1 MLCCVNN
8 VRILNAIVI
17 VKIIFF
23 RLCIMWAP
31 ETKKSLSYIHQRY
44 TKFLQYYYKHN
55 ARTASVLVIEK
66 WFVILDRIMTEAFL
80 WALYNN
86 YISLTFHFELNGCY
100 VYIWRRWKIC
110 FMPRLNPLKSLSSI
124 FFTSNALIKPS
135 SVNHV
140 MRQLK
145 YSSFFL
151 FYSNITSWSLAI
163 YHSPASKFAT
173 RWRKIECRRQ
183 FVNFR
188 CDLAIFH
195 IKKEVFYALYANFR
209 SWWQGKMLHV
219 KMTGRKWALRYFD
232 DNNDNLF
239 E

>member
-1 MLCCVNN
+1 MYYVGT
-8 VRILNAIVI
+8 R
-17 VKIIFF
+17 K
-23 RLCIMWAP
+23 
-31 ETKKSLSYIHQRY
+31 KKSLSYIHQRY

-145 YSSFFL
+145 YSSFSYFTATLPPEVWL
-151 FYSNITSWSLAI
+151 FTTVRLRNSQPGDGRSNAGGNSWTSGVI
-163 YHSPASKFAT
+163 
-173 RWRKIECRRQ
+173 
-183 FVNFR
+183 
-188 CDLAIFH
+188 
-195 IKKEVFYALYANFR
+195 
-209 SWWQGKMLHV
+209 
-219 KMTGRKWALRYFD
+219 
-232 DNNDNLF
+232 
-239 E
+239 